1 LTVLRDRRILI
12 LGAAVLAAAAVVV
25 VLIVVAGGGDS
36 SSTTTNAAGTAAK
49 GGTTALL
56 AGIPQHGTSL
66 GRATAPVTLIE
77 FADPQCPYCAQWS
90 RDAFP
95 AVVRDYVRPGKVRL
109 EFRGAHFIGP
119 DSDKALRA
127 QLAAGLQNKLWNMV
141 EGMYQNQGAE
151 NSGWVTDDLMRKVA
165 NDIPGLDADRMLE
178 DASSAKVKTLLRQS
192 DNLALQLQVAGTP
205 SFYIL
210 QPPSKPRELQVTSL
224 DAAGF
229 TATLSDALS
238 S

>member
-1 LTVLRDRRILI
+1 M
-12 LGAAVLAAAAVVV
+12 LGAAVLAAAVVV
-25 VLIVVAGGGDS
+25 VVVIVVAGGGDS
-36 SSTTTNAAGTAAK
+36 NTTTTSAAGATEKAAS
-49 GGTTALL
+49 TALL

-66 GRATAPVTLIE
+66 GKASAPVTLIE

-95 AVVRDYVRPGKVRL
+95 AVVRDYVRPGKIRL

-119 DSDKALRA
+119 DSEKALRA
-127 QLAAGLQNKLWNMV
+127 ELAASLQNKLWNMI

-178 DASSAKVKTLLRQS
+178 DSNSAKVNALLRQS
-192 DNLALQLQVAGTP
+192 DDLALQLQVAGTP
-205 SFYIL
+205 SFYVL

-229 TATLSDALS
+229 TATLSDALGS
-238 S
+238 